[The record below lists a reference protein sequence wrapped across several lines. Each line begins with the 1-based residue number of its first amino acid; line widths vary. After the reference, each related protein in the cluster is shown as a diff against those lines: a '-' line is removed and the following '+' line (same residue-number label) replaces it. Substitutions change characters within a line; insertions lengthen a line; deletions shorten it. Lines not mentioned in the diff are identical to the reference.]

1 METIK
6 NTKHTKHSVHFE
18 QNGRGRL
25 VGRVK
30 KKDRKML
37 ILNSKRGTV
46 TTQ

>member
-6 NTKHTKHSVHFE
+6 YTKHTKHSVHSE
-18 QNGRGRL
+18 QDGRGRL
-25 VGRVK
+25 VGRGK
-30 KKDRKML
+30 TELL